1 MQLESLL
8 PHPHP
13 PKPLLPPQKVKRSKI
28 QIMQEHP
35 LSPLQSHPV
44 LQFVAAKSLILSLQN
59 FFYNVILCRIAWVLS
74 SRMQIF

>member
-13 PKPLLPPQKVKRSKI
+13 PNPKPLLPPQQLKRSKI

-35 LSPLQSHPV
+35 LSPLHSHPV
-44 LQFVAAKSLILSLQN
+44 LQFVAAKSLILSLQS
-59 FFYNVILCRIAWVLS
+59 FFTMSFYAR
-74 SRMQIF
+74 